1 MAGTFKL
8 KTSPTQLF
16 WHIPVNSKCRL
27 AKGSSTDKAL
37 VFKGGFNKS
46 SRNFSS
52 RKNKSLLS
60 KLAEVDSK
68 PGYSFSNKGL
78 HYTILE
84 LPFQQKITNFN
95 YEFAIK
101 GDAEEKRQKLY
112 SPVINLKTLSKFIPF
127 LRLKRK

>member
-1 MAGTFKL
+1 M
-8 KTSPTQLF
+8 
-16 WHIPVNSKCRL
+16 
-27 AKGSSTDKAL
+27 
-37 VFKGGFNKS
+37 FKGGFNKS

-78 HYTILE
+78 RYTILE

-95 YEFAIK
+95 YEFEIK
-101 GDAEEKRQKLY
+101 GDAEEKRQKRY

>member
-1 MAGTFKL
+1 MPVAGTFKL

-16 WHIPVNSKCRL
+16 WYIPVNSKCRL
-27 AKGSSTDKAL
+27 AKVSSTDKAL

-78 HYTILE
+78 RYTVLE
-84 LPFQQKITNFN
+84 IPFQQKITNLT
-95 YEFAIK
+95 YGFAMK
-101 GDAEEKRQKLY
+101 GDAEEKRQKRY
-112 SPVINLKTLSKFIPF
+112 
-127 LRLKRK
+127 